1 MCVNALEI
9 GIVESRFLRK
19 LIGYSYESPSRER
32 NLSNLPDEG
41 LIESYISEKDNS
53 AFEEIFNRYIDRVYG
68 LALRITRD
76 PDQSEEV
83 LQEVFLTLIKKVEGF
98 RGEAKFSSWLYRV
111 TMNAS
116 LMRLRSEKKYESDI
130 SLDEYVP
137 YDEKGTL
144 MGKIRSKDWSSRPD
158 IVIYSKESMKI
169 IEDAVNELPESFRVV
184 FHLRDIEGL
193 SNEES
198 SRILDISVPAVKSR
212 LHRARLFLRDKLSD
226 YFSEWSKLK

>member
-1 MCVNALEI
+1 M
-9 GIVESRFLRK
+9 ESRYLRK
-19 LIGYSYESPSRER
+19 LIGHSYKARSREI
-32 NLSNLPDEG
+32 NLSSVPDER
-41 LIESYISEKDNS
+41 LIELYINERDQS
-53 AFEEIFNRYIDRVYG
+53 AFEVIFNRYVDKVYG
-68 LALRITRD
+68 IALRVTRD
-76 PDQSEEV
+76 PDQSEEI
-83 LQEVFLTLIKKVEGF
+83 LQEVFITLIRKAESF
-98 RGEAKFSSWLYRV
+98 RGEAKFSTWLYRV

-116 LMRLRSEKKYESDI
+116 LMHLRGEKKYESDI

-144 MGKIRSKDWSSRPD
+144 MGRIKSKDWSSRPD
-158 IVIYSKESMKI
+158 IIIYSKEALKI
-169 IEDAVNELPESFRVV
+169 IDDAVNELPESFRAV

-193 SNEES
+193 SNEEC

>member
-41 LIESYISEKDNS
+41 LIESYINEKDNS